1 MKVQGVQVKVGEF
14 ELEDIDL
21 TVDEGLYFI
30 LLGPTGVGKTVLLE
44 TLAGIHRITR
54 GRIWLDSHDVSHM
67 PPEQRGISYVPQ
79 DYALFPNMN
88 VRENIA
94 CGLKIRKMA
103 KSQIDDQVG
112 KYAGRFGIAHLLDRP
127 PQRLSGGEKQRVAL
141 ARALI
146 IRPRVLL
153 MDEPLAALDRANRG
167 DFWIM
172 LKEVQREF
180 GVTVIHV
187 THDFEEAFI
196 LGDRIGV
203 FIDGRIVQSGT
214 KEEIYRRPSSL
225 EVARFLGIRNIFRG
239 TIQCVEPHE
248 GTGRVSINGNGLAFT
263 FDLWD
268 SLRAAEEVDFLIR
281 PEEVMVIREGK
292 PVKESLQ
299 GNIFEGEIRRIIEKG
314 THHVLL
320 LREIREGVVF
330 EANIPNYVFRNLELA
345 ENQRIKAALRRES
358 FWIIRRKENSP
369 STRNVTGR

>member
-14 ELEDIDL
+14 ELEGIDL

-30 LLGPTGVGKTVLLE
+30 LLGPTGVGKTILLE
-44 TLAGIHRITR
+44 TFAGIHRVVR
-54 GRIWLDSHDVSHM
+54 GRIWIDSQDVTHM

-94 CGLKIRKMA
+94 FGLKIRKMA
-103 KSQIDDQVG
+103 KSQIDEEVG

-127 PQRLSGGEKQRVAL
+127 PQQLSGGEKQRVAL

-146 IRPRVLL
+146 IRPRLLL
-153 MDEPLAALDRANRG
+153 MDEPLAALDRANRS
-167 DFWIM
+167 DFWLM
-172 LKEVQREF
+172 LREVQREF

-187 THDFEEAFI
+187 THDLEEAFI

-203 FIDGRIVQSGT
+203 FIDGRIVQLGT
-214 KEEIYRRPSSL
+214 KEEIYRRPNSL

-239 TIQCVEPHE
+239 TLQCVEPNE
-248 GTGRVSINGNGLAFT
+248 GTGRVAINGNGLAFT
-263 FDLWD
+263 FDLKD
-268 SLRAAEEVDFLIR
+268 SLRAGEGVDFLIR

-292 PVKESLQ
+292 PVKESLKR
-299 GNIFEGEIRRIIEKG
+299 NIFEGEIRKIIDRE
-314 THHVLL
+314 THHTLILKEVG
-320 LREIREGVVF
+320 EGVVF
-330 EANIPNYVFRNLELA
+330 EANIPNYVFRNLKLV

-358 FWIIRRKENSP
+358 LWIIRGKENST
-369 STRNVTGR
+369 SS